1 MSFPAFAGND
11 RKIVYIIFGMK
22 KTLTRNMA
30 LVALTLTSGTVTAD
44 QTAKTA
50 AQLAVEQFIECA
62 ESLFKDEFE
71 PAEID
76 YDLSA
81 NKEAVLDLSAKWGS
95 RDNKTSILTRIRSIA
110 TSAKRE
116 MMMTHN
122 GQSNDE
128 LPAPAAKIKEYIAKV
143 FEECPPEKEDFVCAD
158 AVIERFNGIEQ
169 VVRSNP
175 EYPRVTVERYTA
187 KEQGFRAS
195 KGVRIGIDDYY
206 LTLNGTTD
214 HNSFEW
220 RTLRPLT
227 AADVEELL
235 HNPPPRVAK
244 HASDIR
250 KLQACMENVAPY
262 IRILRR

>member
-1 MSFPAFAGND
+1 
-11 RKIVYIIFGMK
+11 MK
-22 KTLTRNMA
+22 KSLTRNIA
-30 LVALTLTSGTVTAD
+30 LFALALTSGTVTAD
-44 QTAKTA
+44 QSATADQTAKTA
-50 AQLAVEQFIECA
+50 AELAIEQFNECA
-62 ESLFKDEFE
+62 DSLFKDEFE

-81 NKEAVLDLSAKWGS
+81 SKEAVLDLSAKWRS
-95 RDNKTSILTRIRSIA
+95 RDTTTSILTRIRSIGS
-110 TSAKRE
+110 SAKKE

-128 LPAPAAKIKEYIAKV
+128 LPSPAAKVKEYIAKV
-143 FEECPPEKEDFVCAD
+143 FEECPPEKEDYVCAD

-169 VVRSNP
+169 VVRHNL
-175 EYPRVTVERYTA
+175 EYPRVTVEKYTS

-195 KGVRIGIDDYY
+195 KEISIGIDDYY

-214 HNSFEW
+214 HKSFEW
-220 RTLRPLT
+220 RTLRNLT
-227 AADVEELL
+227 ASDVEEVL

-250 KLQACMENVAPY
+250 RLQACMENVAPF